1 MSRIVPALRAV
12 IRDELDGRRG
22 LELGVVTQVFSNDGG
37 GGEHHLSANVRLN
50 ASALELQQVPVAMG
64 RPGLSALPL
73 VGSLVVVGFLG
84 GDLDQAVLLGV
95 LHDADRVPPDAK
107 PGEIVYHV
115 PDDGDDAMRRLHFQL
130 PSGHTLTLKDS
141 ELTITLGSSKVS
153 IAADG
158 AVTIEAGGDMTLKA
172 AGALNLEGGSG
183 ATLKAPTVTVQGDGS
198 ATLKGG
204 SVTIAGTTAF
214 NPA

>member
-12 IRDELDGRRG
+12 IRDELDGHRG

-37 GGEHHLSANVRLN
+37 GGEHHLSVNVRLN

-64 RPGLSALPL
+64 RLGLSALPQAGNL
-73 VGSLVVVGFLG
+73 VIIGFLG

-95 LHDADRVPPDAK
+95 LHDAAHPPPDAK
-107 PGEIVYHV
+107 PAEVVYRV
-115 PDDGDDAMRRLHFQL
+115 PDEGDDALRRLHLEL

-158 AVTIEAGGDMTLKA
+158 AITIEAGGDMTLKA

-183 ATLKAPTVTVQGDGS
+183 ATLKAPQVTVQGDGS

-204 SVTIAGTTAF
+204 TVSIAGTTSF

>member
-12 IRDELDGRRG
+12 VREELDAHRG
-22 LELGVVTQVFSNDGG
+22 LELGVVTQLFSNDGG

-50 ASALELQQVPVAMG
+50 NSSLELQQVPVSAG
-64 RPGLSALPL
+64 RPGLSALPRE
-73 VGSLVVVGFLG
+73 GSLVVVGFIN

-95 LHDADRVPPDAK
+95 LHDSATPPPDAK
-107 PGEIVYHV
+107 PAELVYKV
-115 PDDGDDAMRRLHFQL
+115 PDDADDAARRVHIEL

-158 AVTIEAGGDMTLKA
+158 AVSIEAGGDLTLKA
-172 AGALNLEGGSG
+172 AGALSLEGGSG
-183 ATLKAPTVTVQGDGS
+183 ATLKAPQVTVQGDGS

-204 SVTIAGTTAF
+204 SVSIAGTTSF